1 MKNINMSFLWGAF
14 LLIIFCF
21 SSGELFGMEIVANDG
36 AQGDMFGYAFAI
48 SGDYAI
54 VGAYQNSENN
64 IKSGAVYIFKR
75 DGDTWVQMQK
85 LVADDAENIDYFGIA
100 VSISGN
106 YVIVGATYKICDS
119 VRTGA
124 AYIFKQTDDIV
135 MEPKAEIQNVLMNQ
149 SLPENSQSVWITV
162 QAIAG
167 ANPISSVFV
176 QIIPPQA
183 FIENSQETVHSPKV
197 SLTYHQELN
206 QYKGLLNDLY
216 KPGIY
221 KIVIFAQDT
230 QKMLSNTVIYSVC
243 APGIYSLGD
252 LNYDRQINVDDVIMA
267 LKIVSNIQAEIKIDQ
282 KKGLTEVIDLLK
294 QAGKFLV

>member
-1 MKNINMSFLWGAF
+1 
-14 LLIIFCF
+14 
-21 SSGELFGMEIVANDG
+21 
-36 AQGDMFGYAFAI
+36 
-48 SGDYAI
+48 
-54 VGAYQNSENN
+54 
-64 IKSGAVYIFKR
+64 
-75 DGDTWVQMQK
+75 
-85 LVADDAENIDYFGIA
+85 
-100 VSISGN
+100 
-106 YVIVGATYKICDS
+106 
-119 VRTGA
+119 
-124 AYIFKQTDDIV
+124 

-183 FIENSQETVHSPKV
+183 FIENSQETVHYPKV

-243 APGIYSLGD
+243 APGIYSPGD

-267 LKIVSNIQAEIKIDQ
+267 LKIVSNIHAEIKIDQ
-282 KKGLTEVIDLLK
+282 KIGLTEVIDLLK
-294 QAGKFLV
+294 QAGKF

>member
-1 MKNINMSFLWGAF
+1 MSFLWGAF

-85 LVADDAENIDYFGIA
+85 LVADDAENIDYFGIS

-124 AYIFKQTDDIV
+124 AYILNKQMI
-135 MEPKAEIQNVLMNQ
+135 
-149 SLPENSQSVWITV
+149 
-162 QAIAG
+162 
-167 ANPISSVFV
+167 
-176 QIIPPQA
+176 
-183 FIENSQETVHSPKV
+183 
-197 SLTYHQELN
+197 
-206 QYKGLLNDLY
+206 
-216 KPGIY
+216 
-221 KIVIFAQDT
+221 
-230 QKMLSNTVIYSVC
+230 
-243 APGIYSLGD
+243 
-252 LNYDRQINVDDVIMA
+252 
-267 LKIVSNIQAEIKIDQ
+267 
-282 KKGLTEVIDLLK
+282 
-294 QAGKFLV
+294 